1 MEHDDLKAAWQS
13 LEAHMARSERMQ
25 LALLRETRMTRARGH
40 LRMLRLGHWLQ
51 SALGLGLIALGAAF
65 WTRNA
70 GIPGLLAAG
79 LALHAFGVLSILG
92 ATLTLTLVL
101 AARVDYSAPVL
112 VIQRQLA
119 ALLRA
124 YALNSTVC
132 GLPWWIMWLPVVVAF
147 AGLGDV
153 PHGAGT
159 PARITWSLAIS
170 AVGLAVTWRYG
181 HRHRQR
187 PLYKGAE
194 GPSAAVTARTA
205 SVVAS
210 VSLRKWRSSK
220 RADSSNA
227 LRRSIKLQTDRS
239 DASSEHVVEPSDQRA
254 EKATAKRAQYRVPDE
269 HVDRRHRSE

>member
-1 MEHDDLKAAWQS
+1 M
-13 LEAHMARSERMQ
+13 
-25 LALLRETRMTRARGH
+25 
-40 LRMLRLGHWLQ
+40 
-51 SALGLGLIALGAAF
+51 
-65 WTRNA
+65 
-70 GIPGLLAAG
+70 
-79 LALHAFGVLSILG
+79 LSILG
-92 ATLTLTLVL
+92 ATLTLVL
-101 AARVDYSAPVL
+101 AARVAYSAPVL

-187 PLYKGAE
+187 PLCKGAE
-194 GPSAAVTARTA
+194 GPTTAVTARTA

-210 VSLRKWRSSK
+210 VYLRKWRSSK

-269 HVDRRHRSE
+269 HVDRRHRIE